1 MTDEAQPDA
10 GPASDG
16 VLDFDQAAAELL
28 ALEQR
33 PDEEAQDE
41 EISAEAEA
49 DADEETEADPA
60 TDSDADPDDEA
71 TAAEDD
77 EGDDTEAEDPP
88 IQPPHSWD
96 KEAKERF
103 KQLDRETQE
112 YLVNRENERDRAV
125 SQKLNEAAETRK
137 AAEEAALKFAQY
149 AQTFDQL
156 ATQAQ
161 QRFADKWANT
171 DWQKLA
177 DENPAEYVRMQEAY
191 KADQQVLARTQQAQ
205 QAAEMQAHQQFLQ
218 REGER
223 LKEVAPE
230 LADPEKGG
238 ERKREL
244 AKFLSE
250 QGVDQNALKW
260 ASADELAIAYDAMR
274 WRKAQAQSA
283 KPKPVEKKQAPKSVR
298 PAAEAKTKPRKAQ
311 VRESA
316 MKRLGQTGS
325 VDDAAAAILALGES

>member
-1 MTDEAQPDA
+1 MTDEAQPNT
-10 GPASDG
+10 GPASEG
-16 VLDFDQAAAELL
+16 VLDFDQAAAALL

-33 PDEEAQDE
+33 PDEEAQN
-41 EISAEAEA
+41 EISA

-60 TDSDADPDDEA
+60 TDSDADLEEA

-103 KQLDRETQE
+103 QKLDRETQE
-112 YLVNRENERDRAV
+112 YLVNRENDRDRAV

-137 AAEEAALKFAQY
+137 AAEEASSKLAQY
-149 AQTFDQL
+149 AQAFDQVL
-156 ATQAQ
+156 TQAQ

-171 DWQKLA
+171 DWRRLA
-177 DENPAEYVRMQEAY
+177 DENPADYVRAQEAF
-191 KADQQVLARTQQAQ
+191 KADQQALAQTQQAQ
-205 QAAEMQAHQQFLQ
+205 QAAEMQAHQRFLQ
-218 REGER
+218 QEGER
-223 LKEVAPE
+223 LKEVAPD
-230 LADPEKGG
+230 LVDPEKGG

-244 AKFLSE
+244 VKFLTE
-250 QGVDQNALKW
+250 KGVDAEALRW
-260 ASADELAIAYDAMR
+260 ARASELALAYDAMR
-274 WRKAQAQSA
+274 WRQAQAEAA
-283 KPKPVEKKQAPKSVR
+283 KPKQPVEKKAAPKSVR
-298 PAAEAKTKPRKAQ
+298 PGAEAKTKPRKAQ